1 MFICQ
6 LQSKGVVMLNFN
18 QSKSRLAIVG
28 CALAGLAFAGSAN
41 AANPESVVAEVEFV
55 APVTITENNPLQFGL
70 LDVNMIN
77 LESIVISPNSAVADP
92 ASRVLGGTQAA
103 ANLTVSATEAEAIT
117 ILVDNIA
124 SNTGYSLS
132 GFTCNYNP
140 PAGADAACDGA
151 GYSETSVASATMT
164 VGATLT
170 GNGLAGPGVFN
181 GSFDVTVT
189 YQ

>member
-6 LQSKGVVMLNFN
+6 LLSKGVVMLKFN
-18 QSKSRLAIVG
+18 QSKNRLAIVG
-28 CALAGLAFAGSAN
+28 CALVGLTFAGSAN
-41 AANPESVVAEVEFV
+41 AANPESVVVEVEFV

-92 ASRVLGGTQAA
+92 ATRVLGGTQAA

-132 GFTCNYNP
+132 GFTCNYNS
-140 PAGADAACDGA
+140 GADTACEGA
-151 GYSETSVASATMT
+151 GYLETSVASATMT
-164 VGATLT
+164 VGATMT
-170 GNGLAGPGVFN
+170 GNGLAVPGVFN

>member
-1 MFICQ
+1 
-6 LQSKGVVMLNFN
+6 MLNLN
-18 QSKSRLAIVG
+18 QSKRPLAIVG
-28 CALAGLAFAGSAN
+28 CALVCLTFTASVN

-77 LESIVISPNSAVADP
+77 LESIVIAPNGAVADP
-92 ASRVLGGTQAA
+92 ASRILGGTQAA
-103 ANLTVSATEAEAIT
+103 ANLTVTATASEAIT
-117 ILVDNIA
+117 ILVDNIVA
-124 SNTGYSLS
+124 NTGYSLS
-132 GFTCNYNP
+132 GFTCNYNS
-140 PAGADAACDGA
+140 GADTACDGA
-151 GYSETSVASATMT
+151 GYPETSAASATMT

-170 GNGLAGPGVFN
+170 GNGLAVPGVFN

>member
-1 MFICQ
+1 
-6 LQSKGVVMLNFN
+6 MLIFN
-18 QSKSRLAIVG
+18 QSKNRLAILG
-28 CALAGLAFAGSAN
+28 CALAGLTFSGSAN

-55 APVTITENNPLQFGL
+55 APVTITETNALQFGL

-77 LESIVISPNSAVADP
+77 LESIVIAPNGAVADP
-92 ASRVLGGTQAA
+92 ASRVLGGAQAA
-103 ANLTVSATEAEAIT
+103 ASLTITATAAEAMT
-117 ILVDNIA
+117 ILVDNVA

-132 GFTCNYNP
+132 GFTCNYDS
-140 PAGADAACDGA
+140 GADTACDGA
-151 GYSETSVASATMT
+151 GYSETSVAAATMT